1 VYFNICVHLRKSG
14 IVTDRMEIH
23 LNVRQRGT
31 DLMSCQATAV
41 VIEGDS
47 FIMILRSASL
57 FAFIN
62 PH

>member
-47 FIMILRSASL
+47 FIMIL
-57 FAFIN
+57 
-62 PH
+62 